1 MLTIFYRKWRIYME
15 ANVISIIQIIVT
27 VIIAF
32 ITAYL
37 TNLNERKKQTTVF
50 FKQEGI
56 KVQKEMLDFWCSI
69 LFDDYENT
77 IKRYINNNKQEIMNA
92 NQLEDENKITETMAI
107 KEVQKNSYMY
117 SSKLTLKYIENYM
130 QEIFKNGEKQRTILQ
145 MFLVGK
151 IISNMKYD
159 FTGEKTTVMDLL
171 KIRINDLDIK
181 KKLKIYLYE
190 IKYFFVTRI

>member
-1 MLTIFYRKWRIYME
+1 MD
-15 ANVISIIQIIVT
+15 ANVIAIIQIVVT

-92 NQLEDENKITETMAI
+92 NQLKDENKITETMAI

-117 SSKLTLKYIENYM
+117 SSKVTLKYIGNYM
-130 QEIFKNGEKQRTILQ
+130 QEIFKHGEKQRTILQ

-181 KKLKIYLYE
+181 KKLKIYLYG
-190 IKYFFVTRI
+190 IKYFFLTRI

>member
-1 MLTIFYRKWRIYME
+1 MKS
-15 ANVISIIQIIVT
+15 NIIAIVQIIVT

-56 KVQKEMLDFWCSI
+56 KIQKEMLDFWCSI
-69 LFDDYENT
+69 LFIDYENT
-77 IKRYINNNKQEIMNA
+77 IKRYINNNKQELMNS
-92 NQLEDENKITETMAI
+92 NNLENDSKITETMAI

-117 SSKLTLKYIENYM
+117 SSKLTLKYIGNYM
-130 QEIFKNGEKQRTILQ
+130 QEIFKNGEKQRIILQ

-159 FTGEKTTVMDLL
+159 FTGEKTGVMDLL

-181 KKLKIYLYE
+181 KKFKIYLYGV
-190 IKYFFVTRI
+190 KYFFLTRI